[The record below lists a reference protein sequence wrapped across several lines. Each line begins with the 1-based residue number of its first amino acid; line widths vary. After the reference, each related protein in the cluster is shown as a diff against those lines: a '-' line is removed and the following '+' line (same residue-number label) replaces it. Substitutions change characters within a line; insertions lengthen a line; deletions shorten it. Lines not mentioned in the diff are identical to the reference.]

1 MPAKKVAKKVEVEA
15 PVVVEKPVKVVAPK
29 EPKEAPKAEKPKVEK
44 VAAPTEEKAKRTKRV
59 VVKEDVV
66 EMFKQLE
73 EKLASEIEAI
83 RAQKEA
89 KKKKVIT
96 GIKGLRGLGKMF
108 KKLKTD
114 TFRVLK
120 IKTSAPRKTDP
131 RAGFNKLYR
140 LSSDMY
146 TFTGWAPNSMHSRN
160 EVTKFMAVYIKEHNL
175 QKPTFK
181 SDILPDVKLQK
192 LLGYDPKNIPIGP
205 IKVKEL
211 DPVTGKKVK
220 KVIQGPLVLNYFR
233 LQTWLQPHYIKEPV
247 VEAQVVA

>member
-1 MPAKKVAKKVEVEA
+1 MPAKKAVKKVEVA
-15 PVVVEKPVKVVAPK
+15 VPAVVEKPKVVVAPK
-29 EPKEAPKAEKPKVEK
+29 ETPKADKPKV
-44 VAAPTEEKAKRTKRV
+44 VAPTEEKVKRTKRV
-59 VVKEDVV
+59 VVKEDIV

-131 RAGFNKLYR
+131 KAGFNKEYR

-247 VEAQVVA
+247 VVAPVVAPVA